1 MGGWYGAL
9 ESAAPP
15 ILFVLSYLLSGQN
28 LTLAVIVGV
37 GIGVL
42 LAAVRLYRREKPG
55 RVLGALLIVV
65 LGAMFA
71 AYSGNPAYYFW
82 PRVLA
87 NLLSALAF
95 AISIVIRWP
104 LLGVIVGPM
113 LGTKMRWRSDP
124 VLMRAYSRATWPWV
138 LLSLVRAAIQIPLIL
153 NDALVGLAIVTGL
166 FYFLVALTVA
176 VSWWIIKRSIPT
188 SHPGLRAPV
197 TANESPKT

>member
-28 LTLAVIVGV
+28 LTVAVII
-37 GIGVL
+37 GIGVGVI
-42 LAAVRLYRREKPG
+42 LAGVRLYRRERPG

-95 AISIVIRWP
+95 AISIVVRWP

-113 LGTKMRWRSDP
+113 LGTKMRWRKDP

-153 NDALVGLAIVTGL
+153 NDALVGLAIVTAL

-176 VSWWIIKRSIPT
+176 ASWWIIKRSIPAD
-188 SHPGLRAPV
+188 HPGLRNPEIA
-197 TANESPKT
+197 AQSG